1 MVLFTW
7 SPIEFQICACPHLS
21 DRTLSIPIRWKA
33 LRMPRVSSIMSLE
46 FVQDKEKE
54 FKCMH
59 VILAEQFY
67 HWKTQVTSINITEQ
81 PVKVRSGKKKK
92 KKDFSHAIYI
102 LKNRACWF
110 QTCRFSSLTTYWLL
124 SQVSSQIFIYPAQP
138 HYTLRFF

>member
-1 MVLFTW
+1 
-7 SPIEFQICACPHLS
+7 
-21 DRTLSIPIRWKA
+21 
-33 LRMPRVSSIMSLE
+33 MSLE

-92 KKDFSHAIYI
+92 KKRTSVM
-102 LKNRACWF
+102 L
-110 QTCRFSSLTTYWLL
+110 STY
-124 SQVSSQIFIYPAQP
+124 SKTEPADSKP
-138 HYTLRFF
+138 AGLVV